1 MIAAI
6 KNKKKELTVSL
17 CLVLTLLMVASILM
31 YFLEHSAQPESFPSV
46 GSSLLWGI
54 DKYLTSL
61 GMSSADPITPL
72 GKILGSFIAVLGVG
86 LFALPAGII
95 ASGFIEEIEKD
106 KHLKRMSIVEK
117 KLRYAFNIEYF
128 SPVKKVKEELG
139 ISHLPRKWL
148 STNDIQYKMGISM
161 DEVIKVCEY
170 SDLFRLRNVKL
181 NGEDKIGLELIELNR
196 SYGQVINTDS
206 DLTVINMSAA
216 IQPYFGHFTRCIAEL
231 TNASYISNELYSPL
245 SFIEERSLNL
255 VRNSFLKNEKCHP
268 SLRELMND
276 IKKVVK
282 PNSTCIFFINGSR
295 NEFLMQFNNGSKK
308 GNHSF
313 SNGKFFKEVNRLDK
327 YAKRAAEVCKVHEME
342 FGIHDTVGLP
352 ENDHITHFIHE
363 ETQSNVLLIH
373 VNSGILK
380 KRATVY
386 YQLIADFASIFYHK
400 E

>member
-17 CLVLTLLMVASILM
+17 GLVLTLLVVASILM
-31 YFLEHSAQPESFPSV
+31 YFLEHSAQPESFPSIR
-46 GSSLLWGI
+46 SSLLWGI

-106 KHLKRMSIVEK
+106 KHLKRMSIVEQ

-181 NGEDKIGLELIELNR
+181 NGEDKIGLELMELNR
-196 SYGQVINTDS
+196 SYGQVINRDS

-216 IQPYFGHFTRCIAEL
+216 IQPYFGHFTRCIAEII
-231 TNASYISNELYSPL
+231 NASYISNELYSPL

-255 VRNSFLKNEKCHP
+255 VRNSFEENENNHP

-276 IKKVVK
+276 ITNVVK
-282 PNSTCIFFINGSR
+282 PNSTCIYFINGSR
-295 NEFLMQFNNGSKK
+295 NEFLMQFNNGGEQ
-308 GNHSF
+308 GNHNF
-313 SNGKFFKEVNRLDK
+313 SNGKFFREFDRLEG
-327 YAKRAAEVCKVHEME
+327 YAKRAAEVCDIHEMK
-342 FGIHDTVGLP
+342 FGIHNSVGIP
-352 ENDHITHFIHE
+352 QNDHIAHFIHE
-363 ETQSNVLLIH
+363 KTQSNVLLVH

-386 YQLIADFASIFYHK
+386 YKLISDFASIFYNK